1 MYEYQFFFVPSP
13 CIMYLLLIVMR
24 LISVFFVILLFFGAE
39 QTLAKEPK
47 AAKSTKASLYAV
59 GVATSFNDS
68 IAYCTEMQV
77 LNDAELDRKKYLHR
91 RSGYSFQLR
100 DYLVEQGK
108 MNYTCITLFN
118 VKKAKLEKELAK
130 VKNRFSKDNIKLIEI
145 KESEF
150 KFVKP
155 DELNF

>member
-1 MYEYQFFFVPSP
+1 
-13 CIMYLLLIVMR
+13 MR
-24 LISVFFVILLFFGAE
+24 VIRFIIVILLFFGVE

-47 AAKSTKASLYAV
+47 TAKSTKALYAV

-77 LNDAELDRKKYLHR
+77 LNDAELDRKRYLHR
-91 RSGYSFQLR
+91 RSGYSFQFR
-100 DYLVEQGK
+100 DYLVDQGK
-108 MNYTCITLFN
+108 QDYTCIILFN
-118 VKKAKLEKELAK
+118 AKKAKLEKELVK

-155 DELNF
+155 EELNF

>member
-1 MYEYQFFFVPSP
+1 
-13 CIMYLLLIVMR
+13 MR
-24 LISVFFVILLFFGAE
+24 VIRFIIVILLFFGVE

-47 AAKSTKASLYAV
+47 TAKATKALYAV

-77 LNDAELDRKKYLHR
+77 LNDAELDRKRYLHR

-100 DYLVEQGK
+100 DYLVDQGK
-108 MNYTCITLFN
+108 QDYTCIILFN
-118 VKKAKLEKELAK
+118 AKKAKLEKELVK

-155 DELNF
+155 EELNF

>member
-1 MYEYQFFFVPSP
+1 
-13 CIMYLLLIVMR
+13 MR
-24 LISVFFVILLFFGAE
+24 VIRFIIVILLFFGVE

-47 AAKSTKASLYAV
+47 TAKSTKALYAV

-68 IAYCTEMQV
+68 IAYYTEMQV
-77 LNDAELDRKKYLHR
+77 LNDAELDRKRYLHR

-100 DYLVEQGK
+100 DYLVDQGK
-108 MNYTCITLFN
+108 QDYTCIILFN
-118 VKKAKLEKELAK
+118 AKKAKLEKELVE

-155 DELNF
+155 EELNF